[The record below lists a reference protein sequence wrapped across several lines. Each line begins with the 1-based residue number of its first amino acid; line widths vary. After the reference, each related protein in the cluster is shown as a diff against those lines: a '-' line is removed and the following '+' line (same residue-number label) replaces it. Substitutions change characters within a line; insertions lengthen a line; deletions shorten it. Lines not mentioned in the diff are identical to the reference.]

1 MLRRQ
6 QLPVESKL
14 LTTRERMI
22 RKIVREKRVKRQ
34 AAQTLHSPQRSVSSK
49 LPRKQLSLRLSVRRE
64 RLKKNGNEKKKPV
77 LMPSKPRR
85 KPEKTLSKR
94 RKTELKSSRSKGSI

>member
-1 MLRRQ
+1 
-6 QLPVESKL
+6 
-14 LTTRERMI
+14 
-22 RKIVREKRVKRQ
+22 
-34 AAQTLHSPQRSVSSK
+34 VSSK